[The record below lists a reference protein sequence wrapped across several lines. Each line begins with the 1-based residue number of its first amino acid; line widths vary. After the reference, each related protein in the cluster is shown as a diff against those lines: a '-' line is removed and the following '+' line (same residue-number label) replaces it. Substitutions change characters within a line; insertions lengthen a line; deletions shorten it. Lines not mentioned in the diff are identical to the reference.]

1 MQLVL
6 YNDHIEPFLVYKGIH
21 FFKNVSVSSGQST
34 IKQSNH
40 LIEVKKQQYKDEHI
54 KGLKIDIP
62 CLYFVFDN
70 IYSLYCVGFYIF
82 HNA

>member
-40 LIEVKKQQYKDEHI
+40 FIVVKKQRYKDEHI
-54 KGLKIDIP
+54 KGLKIIIP
-62 CLYFVFDN
+62 CLHFVFN
-70 IYSLYCVGFYIF
+70 SKYCEIHFRIIQMLET
-82 HNA
+82 